1 MWPLHSPA
9 PTFIVSLPYPY
20 IRHSP
25 RQLKTKIE
33 ERKWTRW
40 GQKNLSNSHQH
51 SLTPPHPHG
60 SRYFLKLNLFYPLS
74 KNPPPLHWKP
84 SIFACNVD
92 NFWSAQDIKIAP
104 SGNVNWSPPNM
115 FAKCFQLFQT
125 MCHQSPHKESTPFT
139 TKTRFSMLFDR
150 ILATLLAGIPRW
162 WFPR

>member
-104 SGNVNWSPPNM
+104 SGNVNRSLLNM
-115 FAKCFQLFQT
+115 LGKY
-125 MCHQSPHKESTPFT
+125 
-139 TKTRFSMLFDR
+139 FSIIRNYVLSVFWQIIYYIYPQNTLLER
-150 ILATLLAGIPRW
+150 ILATLLAGILGRR
-162 WFPR
+162 FLL